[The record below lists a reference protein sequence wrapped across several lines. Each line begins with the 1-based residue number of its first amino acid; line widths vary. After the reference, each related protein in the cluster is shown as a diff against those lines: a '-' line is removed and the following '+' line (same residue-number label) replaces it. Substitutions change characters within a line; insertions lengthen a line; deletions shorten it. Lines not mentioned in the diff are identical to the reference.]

1 MQPEAQIKHVAAR
14 KQHTGDQCIDPVALK
29 FGRGVR
35 DRAAEEIKRIDSIKK
50 SGNTQDLARLE
61 ARKQGE
67 IKKKKKKKTAS
78 KNKNKDSGGRHFNKC
93 PHLLNA
99 DLDREQDQLRIE
111 YKTKLCDLSYK

>member
-35 DRAAEEIKRIDSIKK
+35 DRAAEEMKRIDSIKK

-61 ARKQGE
+61 GRKQGE
-67 IKKKKKKKTAS
+67 IKKKKKNSFTEQKQRQWRKTFQRVS
-78 KNKNKDSGGRHFNKC
+78 TPLKR
-93 PHLLNA
+93 
-99 DLDREQDQLRIE
+99 
-111 YKTKLCDLSYK
+111 

>member
-35 DRAAEEIKRIDSIKK
+35 DRAAEEMKRIDSIKK

-67 IKKKKKKKTAS
+67 IKKKKQLQRTKTKTAEEDIS
-78 KNKNKDSGGRHFNKC
+78 TSVH
-93 PHLLNA
+93 
-99 DLDREQDQLRIE
+99 
-111 YKTKLCDLSYK
+111 TS